1 MNWISF
7 CFMILITSLTGS
19 LVFCVWKLCSLWL
32 GKEDAAGANCLGL
45 AVSLAFFIVPASYVY
60 LLLATGCFSDGT
72 ASELF
77 MGTPFLV
84 ELSRILIFIWAAGI
98 AVRLI
103 RIGRKRIRFSRLLK
117 KIPEAEPYVQ
127 GMADS
132 LRRKLKIRRKV
143 SVCQLPGYGS
153 PSIVNKGRILIL
165 LPEKEYEDKNLYYV
179 LKHELFHYK
188 HGDLFLKSV
197 FFWIRVFHWFN
208 PLLLV
213 VEHELDR
220 WCDASCDLEICYGDG
235 TGKNR
240 KEYSI
245 AIIEECGEYCE
256 LPMASMKLKRNNERD
271 MKERIDRMKR
281 YKVKSRTRKC
291 AVLLMS
297 VCFAALSAVSVLA
310 AGQGTEAFYN
320 VLYER
325 TEKTIVEE
333 LEPQDELEE
342 YVWLPDEGMQIVES
356 DETLSAR
363 GLTTYNWEL
372 SAGMMRQTA
381 QFHANAGS
389 KILISITPDPM
400 NAKTGIGLLQPNGYL
415 RGVSGTGGYSHT
427 FTLYEDG
434 YYRIYAR
441 NEGSSA
447 ITVNVAVTK

>member
-1 MNWISF
+1 M
-7 CFMILITSLTGS
+7 
-19 LVFCVWKLCSLWL
+19 
-32 GKEDAAGANCLGL
+32 
-45 AVSLAFFIVPASYVY
+45 FFIVPASFVY
-60 LLLATGCFSDGT
+60 LVLRTGCFSDGT
-72 ASELF
+72 ASKLF

-84 ELSRILIFIWAAGI
+84 RFSRILVFIWAAGLV
-98 AVRLI
+98 VRLI
-103 RIGRKRIRFSRLLK
+103 RIGRKRFRFSRFLK

-127 GMADS
+127 GIADS

-179 LKHELFHYK
+179 LEHELYHYK

-271 MKERIDRMKR
+271 MKARIDRMKR
-281 YKVKSRTRKC
+281 YKVKSRTRKY

-310 AGQGTEAFYN
+310 AGRGTEALYN
-320 VLYER
+320 VLYEK
-325 TEKTIVEE
+325 TEKMIVEE
-333 LEPQDELEE
+333 LDPQDELEE
-342 YVWLPDEGMQIVES
+342 YVWLPDEEIQIVES
-356 DETLSAR
+356 GDPVKTR
-363 GLTTYNWEL
+363 GITTYKWEL
-372 SAGMMRQTA
+372 SAGMMRQTP
-381 QFHANAGS
+381 QFHANAGDE
-389 KILISITPDPM
+389 IYISIVTDPIDM
-400 NAKTGIGLLQPNGYL
+400 KVGIGLLQPDGYL
-415 RGVSGTGGYSHT
+415 RGVSGTGVYTDTVT
-427 FTLYEDG
+427 FYEDG

-447 ITVNVAVTK
+447 ITVLVTVSK